1 MNILITWWNG
11 MLWSTFRDMHILEQS
26 WHTVYYTDHHNL
38 DITNT
43 NQIESFIAQYP
54 TDLIINCA
62 AYTNVEQAE
71 EDILN
76 YEVNTLWV
84 FNLAKICTENNIK
97 IIHIST
103 DYVFDGSKKE
113 WYLTS
118 DPVWPLNKYGTA
130 KRLGEQCLL
139 RLCPTA
145 KIVRTSRLYGWW
157 STFKNFVNTM
167 ITLGETKSELSII
180 NDQWWAPTWTNDLV
194 TAISTLLEQWDNYAD
209 IIFHFCNQ
217 TERWWINRFT
227 FAQEI
232 FAQQWKNIV
241 LNPIPSSQYPTKAK
255 RPMHSWMI
263 NTSDIKL
270 PDWKD
275 SLHYYLDNL

>member
-1 MNILITWWNG
+1 
-11 MLWSTFRDMHILEQS
+11 MLWSTFRQMQLLEQS
-26 WHTVYYTDHHNL
+26 WHTIQYTDHHDFN
-38 DITNT
+38 ITNT
-43 NQIESFIAQYP
+43 HQIESFLTNNHI
-54 TDLIINCA
+54 DLIINCA

-84 FNLAKICTENNIK
+84 LNLAKICEKNNIK

-103 DYVFDGSKKE
+103 DYVFDGMKKE

-118 DPVWPLNKYGTA
+118 DSVWPLNKYGTA

-157 STFKNFVNTM
+157 TPFKNFVNTM
-167 ITLGETKSELSII
+167 ITLGETRSELSII
-180 NDQWWAPTWTNDLV
+180 NDQRWAPTFTHDLV
-194 TAISTLLEQWDNYAD
+194 VAITRLIQERDQQTQSV
-209 IIFHFCNQ
+209 FHFCNQ
-217 TERWWINRFT
+217 TISGWITRYD
-227 FAQEI
+227 FAKEI
-232 FAQQWKNIV
+232 FTHTNNPLMCI
-241 LNPIPSSQYPTKAK
+241 PIPSSNYPTKAQ
-255 RPMHSWMI
+255 RPTYSRMI
-263 NTSDIKL
+263 NNSTIQL

-275 SLHYYLDNL
+275 SLHQYLNSL